1 MYIQILEHIWTNQNI
16 LKTECWHQFLTR
28 VKEDDDEKERLPIW
42 KKPKHAQD
50 QGRPMESWPMGQKN
64 ILGRCWSVRFG
75 NRPMEVAD
83 KSEGK
88 KKSELYENSDDL
100 VIDF

>member
-1 MYIQILEHIWTNQNI
+1 MISINFRATGRLLRNWGAYVDTILAH
-16 LKTECWHQFLTR
+16 
-28 VKEDDDEKERLPIW
+28 VKEGDIVKERLPIW

-50 QGRPMESWPMGQKN
+50 QGRPMESWLMGQKN
-64 ILGRCWSVRFG
+64 ILGRCWSARFG

-88 KKSELYENSDDL
+88 KKSELYENSDDS

>member
-1 MYIQILEHIWTNQNI
+1 
-16 LKTECWHQFLTR
+16 
-28 VKEDDDEKERLPIW
+28 
-42 KKPKHAQD
+42 
-50 QGRPMESWPMGQKN
+50 MGQKN
-64 ILGRCWSVRFG
+64 ILGRCLSVRFG